1 MFRFSLLNEYLRRQI
16 LNPHQRKTIPS
27 RENTTTITEESN
39 SLGSVKFAIPLPTKT
54 NIRKPDHADIAKLKT
69 TPSARGGR

>member
-1 MFRFSLLNEYLRRQI
+1 SLLNEYLRRQI
-16 LNPHQRKTIPS
+16 LNPHQRKTTPS
-27 RENTTTITEESN
+27 RENTTTITEEIN

-54 NIRKPDHADIAKLKT
+54 NMRKPDHADIAKLKT